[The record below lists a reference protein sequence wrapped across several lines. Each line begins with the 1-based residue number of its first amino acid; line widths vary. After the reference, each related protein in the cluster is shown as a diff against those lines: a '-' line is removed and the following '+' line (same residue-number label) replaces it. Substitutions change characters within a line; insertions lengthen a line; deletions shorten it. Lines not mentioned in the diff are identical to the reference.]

1 MAPND
6 NAWVALFRGWIARGR
21 HRRTETSAEVRPRV
35 PSDHDETTE
44 KVGDQMTAPGVDPT
58 GIEVRTRIFPLA
70 FILLLF
76 KTNVIIDGVPFTQS
90 WGTQFYSVAPGRHE
104 VRVSFR
110 YILSRTMGENTI
122 VVDVAPG
129 QTTKIQYRSPI
140 LVFLRG
146 PIKIVS

>member
-1 MAPND
+1 
-6 NAWVALFRGWIARGR
+6 
-21 HRRTETSAEVRPRV
+21 
-35 PSDHDETTE
+35 
-44 KVGDQMTAPGVDPT
+44 MTAPGTDPT
-58 GIEVRTRIFPLA
+58 GIQVRTRIFPLA

-76 KTNVIIDGVPFTQS
+76 KTNVVIDGVPFVQP
-90 WGTQFYSVAPGRHE
+90 WGSFFYSVAPGRHE

-110 YILSRTMGENTI
+110 YIVSRTMGENTI

-129 QTTKIQYRSPI
+129 KTTQVQYRSPI